1 MMRVTARIADP
12 VVDVILVGDSVGNVC
27 LGFDDHFTG
36 QHGDD
41 ESPPGRGRATGPGA
55 LLVADMPF
63 LSFHLS
69 SDDPICNA
77 RGVLQRGAD
86 ASNLREGQAC

>member
-1 MMRVTARIADP
+1 MSHTSQLAVERVTIPVLQRRKEEGRAIVMITAYDAGNGTHPDP

-41 ESPPGRGRATGPGA
+41 ESPPGRGRTNRAW
-55 LLVADMPF
+55 
-63 LSFHLS
+63 
-69 SDDPICNA
+69 
-77 RGVLQRGAD
+77 R
-86 ASNLREGQAC
+86 